1 MIYSGIYLVNFVSEN
16 KAVHTN
22 SSIVL
27 YDAHCN
33 FCSAIVR
40 YFKQKDNTNS
50 ILWLANDSKK
60 GTTIIKELKLEKHI
74 DSIIWTDEKNYL
86 IKSIAIIKILEILNW
101 EIRHLLNLF
110 PTKLTDFIYDCI
122 AKNRYLIG
130 SCSNRKN

>member
-60 GTTIIKELKLEKHI
+60 GTVIIKELKLKKHI

-101 EIRHLLNLF
+101 EIRHLLNLL

-130 SCSNRKN
+130 SCSNGEN

>member
-1 MIYSGIYLVNFVSEN
+1 MICLGIYLVNFVSGN
-16 KAVHTN
+16 KTVHTN

-27 YDAHCN
+27 YDTHCN

-40 YFKQKDNTNS
+40 YFKQKDKTNV
-50 ILWLANDSKK
+50 ILWIENDNKKAVEIISK
-60 GTTIIKELKLEKHI
+60 LKLEKHI

-86 IKSIAIIKILEILNW
+86 TKSVALIKILEILNW
-101 EIRHLLNLF
+101 EIRHLLKLF

-130 SCSNRKN
+130 SCSNGEY

>member
-60 GTTIIKELKLEKHI
+60 GTAIIKELKLEKHI
-74 DSIIWTDEKNYL
+74 DSIIWTEEKNYL

-130 SCSNRKN
+130 SCRNRKN

>member
-16 KAVHTN
+16 KAVHPN

-60 GTTIIKELKLEKHI
+60 GTAIIKELKLEKHI

-101 EIRHLLNLF
+101 KIRHLLKLF

>member
-60 GTTIIKELKLEKHI
+60 GTVIIKELKLKKHI
-74 DSIIWTDEKNYL
+74 DSIIWTEEKNYL